1 LCSDGLTAEHG
12 FSAGRLG
19 LWVLAILSVFFVLTF
34 AVWFFASEVEV
45 TTVVTSP
52 DGTVI
57 AEESDTDL
65 GRLVLP
71 GAFLGGS
78 LISLAASIL
87 ALRRA
92 GRN

>member
-1 LCSDGLTAEHG
+1 MCSDGLKAEHG
-12 FSAGRLG
+12 LSPGLIG
-19 LWVLAILSVFFVLTF
+19 LWVLAILSVFLVMTF
-34 AVWFFASEVEV
+34 AVWLFASEVEV

-57 AEESDTDL
+57 AKESDTDL
-65 GRLVLP
+65 GQLVLP

-78 LISLAASIL
+78 VMSLAASIL

-92 GRN
+92 QRS